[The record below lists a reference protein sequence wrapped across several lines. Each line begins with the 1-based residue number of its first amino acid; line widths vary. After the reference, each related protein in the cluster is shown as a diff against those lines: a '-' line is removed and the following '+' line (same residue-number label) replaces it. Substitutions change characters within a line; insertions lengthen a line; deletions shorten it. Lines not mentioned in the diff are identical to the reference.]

1 MKYKVI
7 LMASL
12 LAAFAS
18 CTEKGL
24 DDEGTQTTPAAPKIE
39 FSINEE
45 AFSVDV
51 DSAVVFKADI
61 VEGTNVKTVWTVD
74 DEKVAGTPS
83 VTWRFTKIGVSK
95 VHFEAANDL
104 GKVTKD
110 YTVTVNGIPL
120 VVTFSED
127 SYTVDAVVG
136 TPIEVAVTVT
146 GGDKGTVH
154 EWKLDNNVIS
164 TETTVFYT
172 FKEEEIGAHTL
183 EYKGVNIDGMSAS
196 RSWTVN
202 VKDMPLEVT
211 FSPAEAEISAMEG
224 DEVSFSTTIL
234 HGATGATYSW
244 KVDGTEKGTE
254 SSFKYT
260 CSAQGT
266 FAISATVTNSEGEK
280 AEKSWTLTVTEKT
293 EKKLLF
299 DDFESTAL
307 GESSYYIGNNV
318 GGVSILQVVENPYKT
333 STNPSDK
340 VLVDKGSMMTNT
352 SSGYFKFKIN
362 TFPDATTEV
371 PNRSAYT
378 KIRVKIYI
386 GETGFTPLLQEDNK
400 STKST
405 PSIING
411 IEFNT
416 SSPTLDAWNAAIKT
430 NDWNVFVYDFT
441 SAKYSADVNNLSQTN
456 QVQFRV
462 FVDFNNNG
470 KAGKD
475 VYFDDIEFV
484 E

>member
-1 MKYKVI
+1 MKYKAI
-7 LMASL
+7 LAACL
-12 LAAFAS
+12 LAAGFSS
-18 CTEKGL
+18 CSEKGL
-24 DDEGTQTTPAAPKIE
+24 DPEEKQTPAAPKIE
-39 FSINEE
+39 FSIKEE

-51 DSAVVFKADI
+51 DSSVVFKADI

-74 DEKVAGTPS
+74 DEVVAKTPS
-83 VTWRFTKIGVSK
+83 VTWKFSK
-95 VHFEAANDL
+95 LGNAVVHFEATNDL
-104 GKVTKD
+104 GKVEKT

-120 VVTFSED
+120 VVEFSEVGN
-127 SYTVDAVVG
+127 TIDAVIG
-136 TPIEVAVTVT
+136 TPVEVAVNVT

-154 EWKLDNNVIS
+154 EWTLDDVVAGN
-164 TETTVFYT
+164 EKT
-172 FKEEEIGAHTL
+172 FSRTFTEEEIGPHTL
-183 EYKGVNIDGMSAS
+183 GYNGINTDGMSAS
-196 RSWTVN
+196 RTWTID
-202 VKDMPLEVT
+202 VKDLPLEVSFT
-211 FSPAEAEISAMEG
+211 PAEEAVEAMEG
-224 DEVSFSTTIL
+224 DEVSFSATIL
-234 HGATGATYSW
+234 HGAAGAAYSW
-244 KVDGTEKGTE
+244 KVDGTEKGTAAT
-254 SSFKYT
+254 FKYE
-260 CSAQGT
+260 CAAQGT
-266 FAISATVTNSEGEK
+266 FAVLATVTNGLGEK
-280 AEKSWTLTVTEKT
+280 AEKIWTVTVTEKT

-318 GGVSILQVVENPYKT
+318 GGVSVLQVVENPYKT
-333 STNPSDK
+333 ATNSSAK
-340 VLVDKGSMMTNT
+340 VLVDKGSMMTGN

-362 TFPDATTEV
+362 TFPDATTAV
-371 PNRSAYT
+371 PNRSIYT
-378 KIRVKIYI
+378 KIRVKVYI

-405 PSIING
+405 PSLING

-441 SAKYSADVNNLSQTN
+441 SAKYSTEVNNLNQTS

-462 FVDFNNNG
+462 FVDFSNNP

>member
-1 MKYKVI
+1 MKYKAI

-24 DDEGTQTTPAAPKIE
+24 DDEGTQTPAAPKIE

-83 VTWRFTKIGVSK
+83 VTWKFTKIGVSR

-164 TETTVFYT
+164 TETTVSYT

-224 DEVSFSTTIL
+224 DEISFSTTIL

-244 KVDGTEKGTE
+244 KVDGTEKSTE
-254 SSFKYT
+254 ASFKYA

-293 EKKLLF
+293 EKKLMF

-307 GESSYYIGNNV
+307 GVSSYYIGNNV

-362 TFPDATTEV
+362 TYPDAATEV

-416 SSPTLDAWNAAIKT
+416 GSPTLAAWNAAIKT

-441 SAKYSADVNNLSQTN
+441 SAKYSSEVNNLSQTN